1 MVDGERVM
9 WARIVA
15 LSGPKVL
22 FGGGEICELGKVTLL
37 QNEQL
42 HDGSSNVKF
51 FFSLQYDGNNW

>member
-1 MVDGERVM
+1 
-9 WARIVA
+9 VA

-51 FFSLQYDGNNW
+51 FFSIQYDGIN